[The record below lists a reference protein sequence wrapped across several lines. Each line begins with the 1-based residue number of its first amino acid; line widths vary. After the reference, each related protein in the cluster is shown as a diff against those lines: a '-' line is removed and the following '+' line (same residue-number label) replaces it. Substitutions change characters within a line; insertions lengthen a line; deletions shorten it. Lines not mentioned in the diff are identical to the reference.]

1 MKRTATSPLVYV
13 FKGICF
19 SSATLSF
26 QNIRRTRRWSTQ
38 WLSCRPCVSENY
50 RFVPSNYYKSNES
63 LTYLVMF
70 IESFFL
76 RYWQPNTN
84 SGMRWKLCLGF
95 SFICSVW
102 SFFFF
107 FLAYRPGTFV
117 MMRTRAV
124 KMNTLIAKIHLN
136 KILMTCFNP
145 WTVYTCWYLQKRQK
159 SFCLKAAQA

>member
-70 IESFFL
+70 IESFFFKDTDSQIL
-76 RYWQPNTN
+76 IVGWGENCVWV
-84 SGMRWKLCLGF
+84 SHL
-95 SFICSVW
+95 SVL
-102 SFFFF
+102 FEVFLF